1 VKSCGF
7 YEEGYRVKRHL
18 FTLLAAAAAACA
30 LALPATADPGH
41 AKNATHVQA
50 ICGTQTV
57 NVVVNG
63 NGPFTPAHVVGS
75 TKMFIP
81 TALNLTFTFTPTN
94 GTPMTNTQNVTKASP
109 THRGTVTCTIP
120 KQTLES
126 GPQGTATIQGT
137 VTGFFTPAKH
147 G

>member
-1 VKSCGF
+1 M
-7 YEEGYRVKRHL
+7 RRHL
-18 FTLLAAAAAACA
+18 FTLLAAGTAAGA

-41 AKNATHVQA
+41 AKNAAHVQA

-63 NGPFTPAHVVGS
+63 NGKFTPAHVVGS

-81 TALNLTFTFTPTN
+81 TALSLTFTFTPTN
-94 GTPMTNTQNVTKASP
+94 GTPQTDTQNLHKASP

-120 KQTLES
+120 LQTLQS
-126 GPQGTATIQGT
+126 GPQGTATIQGSA
-137 VTGFFTPAKH
+137 TGFFTPVKH
-147 G
+147 A